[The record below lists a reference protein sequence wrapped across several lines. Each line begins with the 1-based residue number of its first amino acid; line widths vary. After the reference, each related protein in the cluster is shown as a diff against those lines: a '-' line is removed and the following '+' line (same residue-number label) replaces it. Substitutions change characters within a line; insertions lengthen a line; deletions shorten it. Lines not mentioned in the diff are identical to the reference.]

1 MKALIPIKNHSA
13 RVPGKNFAILNGKPL
28 FMWIIESL
36 LEVSEIS
43 EILIDT
49 DSKSEELWQLNR
61 NPKIKI
67 QVRAPHLCGD
77 EVDVNFLLK
86 DLIQNNDGDDFI
98 MTHVTNPFISALTI
112 NCVIESYHKSKLL
125 GYDSLFTVDQIQGR
139 LFDANLKPINHDI
152 ETLIKTQDLPP
163 IYLENSCLYLF
174 SRHSFNKTNRRIGLN
189 PSIYVT
195 PLLESIDID
204 TKEEWRLAQLVS
216 ENY

>member
-28 FMWIIESL
+28 FLWIIESL

-49 DSKSEELWQLNR
+49 DSKNKELWQLNR
-61 NPKIKI
+61 NPRVKI
-67 QVRAPHLCGD
+67 QARAPHLCGD
-77 EVDVNFLLK
+77 EMDVNFLLK

-98 MTHVTNPFISALTI
+98 MTHVTNPFISAHTI
-112 NCVIESYHKSKLL
+112 KSVIESYNRSKLL
-125 GYDSLFTVDQIQGR
+125 GYDSLFTVNQIQGR
-139 LFDANLKPINHDI
+139 LFDMNLKPINHDI
-152 ETLIKTQDLPP
+152 EILIRTQDLPP

-174 SRHSFNKTNRRIGLN
+174 SRQSFNKTNRRIGLN
-189 PSIYVT
+189 PSTYVT

-204 TKEEWRLAQLVS
+204 TKEEWRLAELVS